1 MWAPWRVGTSDICT
15 PGDRLRTSGGAQ
27 SRVHARETA
36 PTDDLLCCALCQCIV
51 LEADTLIQAGSVE
64 LSGAYTAS
72 CACTR
77 FTSRGQLQSRLSQNR
92 KKSPRYQL
100 VSRSPLRVLC
110 MGMAHSKGDHPWAPF
125 RTRVHASV
133 RRQACAAGRAG
144 CAMTLTD
151 PPRRPRM
158 VSFAVRHAHA

>member
-1 MWAPWRVGTSDICT
+1 MTFGSSHSRRLDDPVRT
-15 PGDRLRTSGGAQ
+15 PGGAH
-27 SRVHARETA
+27 SRAHACETT
-36 PTDDLLCCALCQCIV
+36 PTDGLLCCAPCPCKV
-51 LEADTLIQAGSVE
+51 LEVETMPQAGSVE

-100 VSRSPLRVLC
+100 VSWSPLRVLC

-125 RTRVHASV
+125 RTRVHASM

-151 PPRRPRM
+151 PPRRPKM
-158 VSFAVRHAHA
+158 VSLAVGYAHR